1 LLTRRSVQHFV
12 VYTTRGDSV
21 SFHRRGL
28 EVARHRCDA
37 IVHNISLLSRRK
49 RTMKVTH
56 VKTRVIQTPADSPL
70 VVGIPVGNA
79 TREFVTLELGTDA
92 GIEGIGLTF
101 FGGPLTVA
109 LKEAVDALGAL
120 TIGANPLH
128 VEAIV
133 AKLRQAASGAGPG
146 GIFTLALSAIDIALW
161 DIKGK
166 ALEQPVCTLLGGHSD
181 RVPTYASGALM
192 RPHPIDYLSEAGPRL
207 VNMGFKQ
214 MKMQLG
220 AEPTVAREVERVRVL
235 RHVLGDDID
244 LMCDINQLWDVNQ
257 AIDIGRRVEQYHLYW
272 LEDVVAHDDYQGLAR
287 VADALTTPIAA
298 GEYHYG
304 IRPFRHMLEA
314 RSIDIV
320 MIDLLRAG
328 GITQWMKIAGM
339 AEAFNVPV
347 VSHLIP
353 EIHVHLVA
361 AIPHGLTV
369 EYMPWTLRL
378 YEETPAIEDGKIVVP
393 QKPGLGLQFDAAVL
407 KQYQVS

>member
-1 LLTRRSVQHFV
+1 
-12 VYTTRGDSV
+12 
-21 SFHRRGL
+21 
-28 EVARHRCDA
+28 
-37 IVHNISLLSRRK
+37 
-49 RTMKVTH
+49 MKVTH

-128 VEAIV
+128 VEAI
-133 AKLRQAASGAGPG
+133 ADKLRQAASGAGPG

-166 ALEQPVCTLLGGHSD
+166 ALEQPVCTLLGGHRD

-192 RPHPIDYLSEAGPRL
+192 RPHPVDYLSQAGPRL

-378 YEETPAIEDGKIVVP
+378 YEETPTIEDGKIVVL
-393 QKPGLGLQFDAAVL
+393 QKPGLGLKFDAAVL
-407 KQYQVS
+407 KQYQIS